1 MSFSDGAL
9 VFWDYI
15 TKLGVV
21 DKPLNLQKVQQMVT
35 SRIGKDA
42 GFRIRFDDVS
52 QGVIGSNHSLA
63 QMDSFLPN
71 LNLDYQQEDVLHMI
85 YQKITGEVLNDPKHK
100 QVNIVQFQSIKYLTY
115 QSLKDA
121 PEQLFPDQLVVK
133 FFMTTRKKGKSMPL
147 NRIFAVQPT
156 YQGYKFIELDPL
168 TYNIL

>member
-1 MSFSDGAL
+1 LSTLNNAIKLNLIYFQIKNQRVEIMSFSDGAL

-52 QGVIGSNHSLA
+52 QALIGTNHSLA
-63 QMDSFLPN
+63 QMESFLPN

-100 QVNIVQFQSIKYLTY
+100 QVNII
-115 QSLKDA
+115 
-121 PEQLFPDQLVVK
+121 QLIIV
-133 FFMTTRKKGKSMPL
+133 
-147 NRIFAVQPT
+147 
-156 YQGYKFIELDPL
+156 
-168 TYNIL
+168 